1 MENKTI
7 KTLIK
12 NNKGFELNQILYKL
26 ESKKDFKIPM
36 QLKKDYELIE
46 KKWNAKERTDFFRN
60 QDNLCISN
68 YYVKDKKIYLNFCTA
83 KYIERQIFSE
93 CFSMLNDL
101 EKDMFLA
108 DLHVKKL
115 EAPMS
120 FKVQVAVITKDNKL
134 VILKRSNKVTMNKGK
149 YDFSISKGAKPED
162 IETKTFQPINTILRA
177 LKEELNIDIEF
188 KEALKEKVISLKEFY
203 INRENFSL
211 TLFAEVNLKNSS
223 QNLTSEEILKIM
235 KDAKN
240 SWEYSEALFIEN
252 SPTKLKKELKNLLPK
267 FTSSSINQIQD
278 YLIK

>member
-68 YYVKDKKIYLNFCTA
+68 YYIKDKKIYLNFCVA

-93 CFSMLNDL
+93 CFSMLNEL
-101 EKDMFLA
+101 EKDMFLSDHHA
-108 DLHVKKL
+108 KKI

-120 FKVQVAVITKDNKL
+120 FKVQVALITKDNKIL
-134 VILKRSNKVTMNKGK
+134 ILKRSNKVAMNKGK

-162 IETKTFQPINTILRA
+162 FEAKSFQPINTILRA
-177 LKEELNIDIEF
+177 LKEELNINIEF
-188 KEALKEKVISLKEFY
+188 KEALKEKIINLKEFY
-203 INRENFSL
+203 LNRENFSL
-211 TLFAEVNLKNSS
+211 TLFAEVNLQNSS
-223 QNLTSEEILKIM
+223 QNLTAEEILKIM
-235 KDAKN
+235 KEAKN
-240 SWEYSEALFIEN
+240 SWEYSEVLFVEN
-252 SPTKLKKELKNLLPK
+252 APNKLKKELKTLLPK
-267 FTSSSINQIQD
+267 FTSSSISQLED
-278 YLIK
+278 YLSQ